1 MIDPMMTLDDQ
12 QTLTRTVAE
21 LPDDAVLVEYGSGG
35 STVMFAKLLRGNQ
48 RLYTIEHNV
57 EWFHKVKS
65 ALQVVDPEK
74 RVSLNL
80 RTPDA
85 DPSVWPFGHFYEET
99 PYACA
104 DYIHATDVEI
114 PWSRVRLALVDGF
127 VRGSV
132 LAMLATKLA
141 PETPVFLHDYLDRES
156 WYDWAVRLYD
166 VVQVPTGSSPGY
178 NERGTVVANTLLS
191 LKMRSA

>member
-12 QTLTRTVAE
+12 QIITAAVNA

-48 RLYTIEHNV
+48 KLYTVEHNV
-57 EWFHKVKS
+57 DWFHKVKT
-65 ALQVVDPEK
+65 ALQTADPDK
-74 RVSLNL
+74 RVTLTL

-85 DPSVWPFGHFYEET
+85 DPSVWPFGHYYEET

-104 DYIHATDVEI
+104 DYIHATGVDI

-132 LAMLATKLA
+132 LAMLATKLN
-141 PETPVFLHDYLDRES
+141 PDTPVFLHDYLDREA

-166 VVQVPTGSSPGY
+166 VVQLPAGSSPGY
-178 NERGTVVANTLLS
+178 NERGAVVANTLLS
-191 LKMRSA
+191 LKMKSA